1 MLFTASDLTVA
12 EKEVIA
18 RINQVRNTLKYALS
32 SPARWYG
39 VLRKSTFA
47 RAIRGSNSIEG
58 YNVTAEDA
66 LAAVEGVEPS
76 DAQLTTWQAIVGY
89 RNAMTYV
96 LQLAHD
102 PHFRY
107 DESLLRSLH
116 YMMLQ
121 FDLTKHPGRW
131 RPGPISIIDEQKRE
145 KVYDG
150 PDAETVPQLMH
161 DLVESLNAQDG
172 GLPIMVRA
180 AMSHLNLTMIHP
192 FSDGNGRMARC
203 LQTLVLAREG
213 ILEPEFCSI
222 EEYLGANTPD
232 YYQVLASVGQGS
244 WHPENDARPW
254 IQFCLVAHFR
264 QASKLLRRSKELK
277 RIWDELEVEVKNRG
291 LPERCILALADAAM
305 GLRVKNSTYRSAA
318 EVSEHVASRDLKELV
333 DIGFLKPAGEKRGR
347 YYEASTWIRALRDR
361 SREPKSNIDPFTIE
375 TLRLPG
381 L

>member
-1 MLFTASDLTVA
+1 MLFTVPELTEA
-12 EKEVIA
+12 EKDVIA
-18 RINQVRNTLKYALS
+18 KIDQVRITLKYALS

-66 LAAVEGVEPS
+66 IAAVEGIEPS
-76 DAQLTTWQAIVGY
+76 EAQVATWQAIIGY

-116 YMMLQ
+116 YMMLR
-121 FDLTKHPGRW
+121 FDLSKHPGRW

-150 PDAETVPQLMH
+150 PDAEVVPMLMRG
-161 DLVESLNAQDG
+161 LVESLNAQDG

-180 AMSHLNLTMIHP
+180 AMSHLNLAMIHP

-203 LQTLVLAREG
+203 LQTLVLVREG

-222 EEYLGANTPD
+222 EEYLGDNTPE
-232 YYQVLASVGQGS
+232 YYQVLANVGQGS

-254 IQFCLVAHFR
+254 IRFCLIAHFR
-264 QASKLLRRSKELK
+264 QANNLLRRSKELK
-277 RIWDELEVEVKNRG
+277 RIWDELEAEIKSRG
-291 LPERCILALADAAM
+291 LPERTILALADAAT
-305 GLRVKNSTYRSAA
+305 GLRVKNSTYRAAA
-318 EVSEHVASRDLKELV
+318 EISEHVASRDLKELV
-333 DIGFLKPAGEKRGR
+333 DIGFLVPAGEKRGR
-347 YYEASTWIRALRDR
+347 YYEASAWVRAVRDR
-361 SREPKSNIDPFTIE
+361 SREPKSNLDPFAIE

>member
-1 MLFTASDLTVA
+1 MLFTTPDLTAA
-12 EKEVIA
+12 EKEVLAKID
-18 RINQVRNTLKYALS
+18 QVRNTLKYALS

-76 DAQLTTWQAIVGY
+76 DAQIATWHAIIGY

-121 FDLTKHPGRW
+121 FDLSKNPGRW

-150 PDAETVPQLMH
+150 PDAEVVPTLMRE
-161 DLVESLNAQDG
+161 LTESLNAQDG

-213 ILEPEFCSI
+213 ILEPVFCSI
-222 EEYLGANTPD
+222 EEYLGDNTPE

-244 WHPENDARPW
+244 WHPEHDARPW
-254 IQFCLVAHFR
+254 IRFCLIAHFR
-264 QASKLLRRSKELK
+264 QANNLLARSKEIK
-277 RIWDELEVEVKNRG
+277 RIWDELEFELKNRS
-291 LPERCILALADAAM
+291 LPDRYILALSDAAF
-305 GLRVKNSTYRSAA
+305 GLRIKNATYRSAA
-318 EVSEHVASRDLKELV
+318 EISENVASRDLKELV
-333 DIGFLKPAGEKRGR
+333 DIGFLVPAGEKRGR
-347 YYEASTWIRALRDR
+347 YYEASAWIRAIRDR
-361 SREPKSNIDPFTIE
+361 SREPKSNLDPFAIQN
-375 TLRLPG
+375 LRLPG